1 MSIKAVSLLVI
12 GIFFIA
18 SVEDFAKSPMKNLC
32 FYLSLI
38 FYLNSYGMNKH
49 CYHLNNVSLSILR
62 VEHRVTFPP

>member
-18 SVEDFAKSPMKNLC
+18 PVEDFAKSPMKNLC

-38 FYLNSYGMNKH
+38 
-49 CYHLNNVSLSILR
+49 ILP
-62 VEHRVTFPP
+62 E